1 MLLYNISE
9 QERKQTIE
17 KVLKLDCVKIGKE
30 MFEKFV
36 KRLDNDI
43 DNQE

>member
-17 KVLKLDCVKIGKE
+17 KILELDCVKVGQE